1 MLDLGAPFMFIHQF
15 NFNDFILSR
24 SQMKS
29 PLIVVVVPIIPQ
41 KSACPESIFLL
52 IFVNKNTELLVAV
65 FLKALTSSISHTVH
79 KTAFAHYNTIH
90 QS

>member
-24 SQMKS
+24 SQIKS

-41 KSACPESIFLL
+41 
-52 IFVNKNTELLVAV
+52 KNTELLVAV

>member
-41 KSACPESIFLL
+41 K
-52 IFVNKNTELLVAV
+52 VKKQVAV
-65 FLKALTSSISHTVH
+65 NVGDHVNHACSQRVLKVYFSLYS
-79 KTAFAHYNTIH
+79 
-90 QS
+90 